1 MNKIRIGIVT
11 TGKSLIEMARRLAIT
26 KDIDLQCIEEG
37 LDDAIPFAKQM
48 ERDGIEVVVARGGT
62 ALLIR
67 KNVQIPVLAF
77 PISTI
82 EILSCL
88 KEATSYG
95 SNILIVSFLNR
106 KIGLEFLEE
115 LFDVQITQEVCR
127 NFSEMQELIA
137 TRGDKYDAIIGGSTS
152 LKIARQYGLNFIET
166 HTPEEAV
173 ETTLESAVSVALHSR
188 SEQEKTKR
196 FSLILDGVSD
206 GVIAY
211 DREGRITLINDQ
223 ANKLLKRR
231 SDSLDE
237 TYLQDLISQPA
248 AFRAISSS
256 QSKQDKIEKVGGDY
270 FVFNHTPIVVNDAAV
285 GGVSTF
291 KDVSNVIQVEGE
303 IRRSFARG
311 LVAKYD
317 LSDLVYECKIMD
329 EMVNRSRRF
338 ASTDSTVLIVG
349 ETGTGKEILA
359 HSLHGLSNRKSNAF
373 VSINCAALSEELLQ
387 SELFGYEEG
396 AFTGSRK
403 GGKPGLF
410 EVAHNGTIFLDE
422 INATSQNV
430 QRHLLRV
437 LQEREV
443 MRIGA
448 DRVTPIN
455 VRVLAASNSS
465 LIEEVNEGR
474 FREDLFFRLNVLT
487 LTIPPLRDRLS
498 DIPHLVNRFMSLLTR
513 EYKLEQFFIPEQYML
528 RLEEYHWPGN
538 VRQLRNFIERL
549 VLICDSDFDQY
560 VFNELY
566 SELFQYRSDKL
577 FNESERVVLSA
588 SQTQSSRSKS
598 GNSEH
603 ARIRSALEKSG
614 YSRSKAA
621 KLLGISRTTLWKKM
635 KQFDQNG
642 GDSERALSA
651 TENSNLR

>member
-1 MNKIRIGIVT
+1 MNKIRIGILT
-11 TGKSLIEMARRLAIT
+11 TGKSLIEMTRQFAVK

-37 LDDAIPFAKQM
+37 LDNAIPYAQKM
-48 ERDGIEVVVARGGT
+48 EFDGVEVLLARGGT
-62 ALLIR
+62 ALIIR
-67 KNVQIPVLAF
+67 ENVQIPVLSY

-82 EILSCL
+82 DILSCL
-88 KEATSYG
+88 KEATEYG
-95 SNILIVSFLNR
+95 SNILIVSFLKR
-106 KIGLEFLEE
+106 KFGLELVEE
-115 LFDVQITQEVCR
+115 LFDIRITQEVCR
-127 NFSEMQELIA
+127 NFIEMQELIS
-137 TRGDKYDAIIGGSTS
+137 TQGDKYDAIIGGSTS
-152 LKIARQYGLNFIET
+152 QKIARQFGLNFIET

-196 FSLILDGVSD
+196 FSLILNGVSD

-223 ANKLLKRR
+223 AEKLLKR
-231 SDSLDE
+231 DSTTFDG

-248 AFRAISSS
+248 AFRAISTS
-256 QSKQDKIEKVGGDY
+256 QPKQDKIEKVGDDY
-270 FVFNHTPIVVNDAAV
+270 FVFNHTPIVVNDSAV
-285 GGVSTF
+285 GGVTTF
-291 KDVSNVIQVEGE
+291 KDVTNVIQVEGE

-317 LSDLVYECKIMD
+317 LNDLVYECNIMD
-329 EMVNRSRRF
+329 EMVKRSSRF
-338 ASTDSTVLIVG
+338 ASTDSTILIVG

-359 HSLHGLSNRKSNAF
+359 HSIHGLSKRNSNPF

-410 EVAHNGTIFLDE
+410 EIAHNGTIFLDE

-455 VRVLAASNSS
+455 VRVLAASNSN
-465 LIEEVNEGR
+465 LIEEVNRGR
-474 FREDLFFRLNVLT
+474 FREDLYFRLNVLT

-498 DIPHLVNRFMSLLTR
+498 DIPHLVNRFMRHLTR
-513 EYKLEQFFIPEQYML
+513 EYKQKKFIMPELYMRKLKQYQ
-528 RLEEYHWPGN
+528 WPGN

-549 VLICDSDFDQY
+549 VLICDSTFDQI
-560 VFNELY
+560 VFDELY
-566 SELFQYRSDKL
+566 FELLEYHSVKL
-577 FNESERVVLSA
+577 HNQGERVAQPTSE
-588 SQTQSSRSKS
+588 TQSLPSIT
-598 GNSEH
+598 GDSEY
-603 ARIRSALEKSG
+603 ARIRTALEKSG

-635 KQFDQNG
+635 KRFEQ
-642 GDSERALSA
+642 
-651 TENSNLR
+651 NSNDAQVAHP

>member
-1 MNKIRIGIVT
+1 MNKIRIGILT
-11 TGKSLIEMARRLAIT
+11 TGKSLIEMTRQFAV
-26 KDIDLQCIEEG
+26 KKNIDLQCIEQG
-37 LDDAIPFAKQM
+37 LDDAIPFAKKM
-48 ERDGIEVVVARGGT
+48 ESNGAEVLLARGGT

-67 KNVQIPVLAF
+67 KNVEIPVLSF

-82 EILSCL
+82 DILSCL
-88 KEATSYG
+88 KEASTYG

-106 KIGLEFLEE
+106 KLGLEFLEE
-115 LFDVQITQEVCR
+115 LFDVRISQEVCS
-127 NFSEMQELIA
+127 NFKDMQELIS
-137 TRGDKYDAIIGGSTS
+137 TRGDSYDAIIGGSTS
-152 LKIARQYGLNFIET
+152 LMIARQYGLNFIET

-173 ETTLESAVSVALHSR
+173 ETTLESAISVALHSR

-196 FSLILDGVSD
+196 FSLILNGVSD

-211 DREGRITLINDQ
+211 DREGRITLLNDQ
-223 ANKLLKRR
+223 ASKLLKRR
-231 SDSLDE
+231 STSIED

-248 AFRAISSS
+248 ANRAISAS
-256 QSKQDKIEKVGGDY
+256 QPKQDKIEKVGNDH

-285 GGVSTF
+285 GGVTTF

-311 LVAKYD
+311 LVAKYG
-317 LSDLVYECKIMD
+317 LSDLVYESNIMD

-338 ASTDSTVLIVG
+338 ASTDSTILIVG

-359 HSLHGLSNRKSNAF
+359 HSIHGLSNRNSHAF

-410 EVAHNGTIFLDE
+410 EIAHNGTIFLDE

-455 VRVLAASNSS
+455 VRVLAASNSN

-487 LTIPPLRDRLS
+487 LTIPPLRDRLG
-498 DIPHLVNRFMSLLTR
+498 DIPHLVNRFMHLLTR
-513 EYKLEQFFIPEQYML
+513 EYEQKQFFIPEQYMHKL
-528 RLEEYHWPGN
+528 MQYQWPGN

-549 VLICDSDFDQY
+549 VLICDSGFDHS
-560 VFNELY
+560 VFEELY
-566 SELFQYRSDKL
+566 FELFEYRSNKTYRRGERGLQPTLETQPLLSITGD
-577 FNESERVVLSA
+577 SEYA
-588 SQTQSSRSKS
+588 K
-598 GNSEH
+598 
-603 ARIRSALEKSG
+603 IRSALETSG

-635 KQFDQNG
+635 KKIEQNRRDDEG
-642 GDSERALSA
+642 TRSY
-651 TENSNLR
+651 

>member
-1 MNKIRIGIVT
+1 MNKIRIGILT
-11 TGKSLIEMARRLAIT
+11 TGKSLIEMTRQFAV
-26 KDIDLQCIEEG
+26 KKNIDLQCIEEG
-37 LDDAIPFAKQM
+37 LDDAIPFAKEM
-48 ERDGIEVVVARGGT
+48 ESNGAEVLLARGGT

-67 KNVQIPVLAF
+67 KNVQIPVLSF

-82 EILSCL
+82 DILSCL
-88 KEATSYG
+88 KEATAYG

-106 KIGLEFLEE
+106 KIGLEFVEE
-115 LFDVQITQEVCR
+115 LFDVRITQEVCR
-127 NFSEMQELIA
+127 NFIEMQELIS
-137 TRGDKYDAIIGGSTS
+137 THGEKYDAIIGGSTS
-152 LKIARQYGLNFIET
+152 LMIARQYGLNFIET

-173 ETTLESAVSVALHSR
+173 ETTLESAISVALHSR

-196 FSLILDGVSD
+196 FSLILNGVSD

-211 DREGRITLINDQ
+211 DREGRITLLNDQ

-231 SDSLDE
+231 STSFE
-237 TYLQDLISQPA
+237 GTYLQDLISQPA
-248 AFRAISSS
+248 AIRAISTS
-256 QSKQDKIEKVGGDY
+256 QPKQDKIEKVGSDH
-270 FVFNHTPIVVNDAAV
+270 FVFNHTPIVVNDSAV
-285 GGVSTF
+285 GGVTTF

-311 LVAKYD
+311 LVAKYG
-317 LSDLVYECKIMD
+317 LSDLVYESNIME

-338 ASTDSTVLIVG
+338 ASTDSTILIIG

-359 HSLHGLSNRKSNAF
+359 HSIHGLSNRNSNAL

-410 EVAHNGTIFLDE
+410 EIAHNGTIFLDE

-455 VRVLAASNSS
+455 VRVLAASNSN
-465 LIEEVNEGR
+465 LIEEVNRGR

-498 DIPHLVNRFMSLLTR
+498 DIPLLVNRFMQLLTI
-513 EYKLEQFFIPEQYML
+513 EYEQEQFFIPEQYMHKL
-528 RLEEYHWPGN
+528 KQYQWPGN

-549 VLICDSDFDQY
+549 VLICDSGFDY
-560 VFNELY
+560 SVFDELY
-566 SELFQYRSDKL
+566 FELFEYRSNKIY
-577 FNESERVVLSA
+577 
-588 SQTQSSRSKS
+588 SQGKRGLQPALETQSLPSIT
-598 GNSEH
+598 GDSEY
-603 ARIRSALEKSG
+603 AKIKSALETSG

-621 KLLGISRTTLWKKM
+621 KLLGISRTTLWKKL
-635 KQFDQNG
+635 KKFEQN
-642 GDSERALSA
+642 
-651 TENSNLR
+651 

>member
-1 MNKIRIGIVT
+1 MNQIRIGILT
-11 TGKSLIEMARRLAIT
+11 TGKSLIEMSRQCAV
-26 KDIDLQCIEEG
+26 KKNIDLQCVEEG
-37 LDDAIPFAKQM
+37 LDDAIPFAKEM
-48 ERDGIEVVVARGGT
+48 ESNGVEVLLARGGT

-67 KNVQIPVLAF
+67 KNVQIPVLSF

-82 EILSCL
+82 DILSCL
-88 KEATSYG
+88 KEASAYG

-106 KIGLEFLEE
+106 KIGLELVEE
-115 LFDVQITQEVCR
+115 LFDIRITQEVCR
-127 NFSEMQELIA
+127 NFTEMHELISA
-137 TRGDKYDAIIGGSTS
+137 QGDRYDAIIGGSTS
-152 LKIARQYGLNFIET
+152 LKIARQYDLNFIET

-173 ETTLESAVSVALHSR
+173 ETTLESALSVALYNR

-196 FSLILDGVSD
+196 FSLILNGVSD

-223 ANKLLKRR
+223 ANKLLKR
-231 SDSLDE
+231 DSTSFDDNF
-237 TYLQDLISQPA
+237 LQDLIPQPA
-248 AFRAISSS
+248 AFRAISAS
-256 QSKQDKIEKVGGDY
+256 QPEQDKIEKVDSDY
-270 FVFNHTPIVVNDAAV
+270 FVFNHTPIVVNDASV
-285 GGVSTF
+285 GGVTTF
-291 KDVSNVIQVEGE
+291 KDVTNVIQVEGE

-317 LSDLVYECKIMD
+317 LNDLVYECKNMD
-329 EMVNRSRRF
+329 EMVKRSRRF
-338 ASTDSTVLIVG
+338 AATDSTILIVG

-359 HSLHGLSNRKSNAF
+359 HSIHGLSERKKNAF

-410 EVAHNGTIFLDE
+410 EIAHNGTIFLDE

-455 VRVLAASNSS
+455 VRVLAASNSN
-465 LIEEVNEGR
+465 LISEVNRGR

-487 LTIPPLRDRLS
+487 LTIPPLRDRLT
-498 DIPHLVNRFMSLLTR
+498 DIPHLVDRFMRLLTT
-513 EYKLEQFFIPEQYML
+513 EYKQKLFLIPDPFMQK
-528 RLEEYHWPGN
+528 LEEYQWPGN

-549 VLICDSDFDQY
+549 VLICGSAFDSK

-566 SELFQYRSDKL
+566 HELFEYRSDKSPGGDEL
-577 FNESERVVLSA
+577 SAHSSRHSQSWQSTPGESEY
-588 SQTQSSRSKS
+588 
-598 GNSEH
+598 
-603 ARIRSALEKSG
+603 ARIRTALEKSG
-614 YSRSKAA
+614 YSRTKAA

-635 KQFDQNG
+635 KQF
-642 GDSERALSA
+642 EH
-651 TENSNLR
+651 

>member
-1 MNKIRIGIVT
+1 MDKIRVGILT
-11 TGKSLIEMARRLAIT
+11 TGKSLIEMARQFAV
-26 KDIDLQCIEEG
+26 KMNIDLQCIEEG
-37 LDDAIPFAKQM
+37 LDDAIPFAKEM
-48 ERDGIEVVVARGGT
+48 ESNGIEVLVARGGT

-67 KNVQIPVLAF
+67 ENVQIPVLAF

-82 EILSCL
+82 DILSCL
-88 KEATSYG
+88 KEATAYG
-95 SNILIVSFLNR
+95 SNILIVSFLRR
-106 KIGLEFLEE
+106 KIGLEFVEQ
-115 LFDVQITQEVCR
+115 LFDIRITQEVCR
-127 NFSEMQELIA
+127 NFIEMQQLIS
-137 TRGDKYDAIIGGSTS
+137 TQGDKYDAIIGGSTS
-152 LKIARQYGLNFIET
+152 LMIARQYGLNFIET
-166 HTPEEAV
+166 RTPEEAV

-196 FSLILDGVSD
+196 FSLILNGVTD

-231 SDSLDE
+231 STSFDE
-237 TYLQDLISQPA
+237 TYLQDLISPPA
-248 AFRAISSS
+248 ALRAISSS
-256 QSKQDKIEKVGGDY
+256 QPKEDKIEKVGNDY
-270 FVFNHTPIVVNDAAV
+270 FVFNHTPIVVNEAAV
-285 GGVSTF
+285 GGVTTF
-291 KDVSNVIQVEGE
+291 KDVSNVIQIEGE

-317 LSDLVYECKIMD
+317 LNDLVYQCKIMD

-359 HSLHGLSNRKSNAF
+359 HSIHGLSNRKSHAF

-455 VRVLAASNSS
+455 VRVLAASNSN

-498 DIPHLVNRFMSLLTR
+498 DIPHLVNRFMHLLTR
-513 EYKLEQFFIPEQYML
+513 EYKQKQFFIPQPHMQKL
-528 RLEEYHWPGN
+528 KEYQWPGN

-549 VLICDSDFDQY
+549 VLICGSGFDHR
-560 VFNELY
+560 VFDELY
-566 SELFQYRSDKL
+566 FELFEYRSDKML
-577 FNESERVVLSA
+577 GHNARSSQSTSE
-588 SQTQSSRSKS
+588 TWSSPSITADREYEK
-598 GNSEH
+598 
-603 ARIRSALEKSG
+603 IRSALEKSG

-635 KQFDQNG
+635 KQFDRSSR
-642 GDSERALSA
+642 DSEGAHP
-651 TENSNLR
+651 

>member
-1 MNKIRIGIVT
+1 MNKIQIGILT
-11 TGKSLIEMARRLAIT
+11 TGTSLIEKTRQFAV
-26 KDIDLQCIEEG
+26 KKNIDLQCVEEG
-37 LDDAIPFAKQM
+37 LDDAIPFAK
-48 ERDGIEVVVARGGT
+48 ELESDGTEVLLARGGT

-67 KNVQIPVLAF
+67 ENVNIPVLSF

-82 EILSCL
+82 DILTCL
-88 KEATSYG
+88 KEATEYG

-106 KIGLEFLEE
+106 KLGLEFVEE
-115 LFDVQITQEVCR
+115 LFDIRITQEVCR
-127 NFSEMQELIA
+127 NFTEMQELIS
-137 TRGDKYDAIIGGSTS
+137 TRGDNYDAIIGGSTS
-152 LKIARQYGLNFIET
+152 LKIAHQYGLNFIET

-173 ETTLESAVSVALHSR
+173 ESTLESAVSVALHSR

-196 FSLILDGVSD
+196 FSLILNGVSD
-206 GVIAY
+206 GIIAY
-211 DREGRITLINDQ
+211 DREGQITLINDQ
-223 ANKLLKRR
+223 ANKLLKRDQT
-231 SDSLDE
+231 SFDH
-237 TYLQDLISQPA
+237 TYLQDLIPQPA
-248 AFRAISSS
+248 AFRAISAS
-256 QSKQDKIEKVGGDY
+256 QPQEDKIEKVGGDY
-270 FVFNHTPIVVNDAAV
+270 FVFNHTPIVVNDSAV
-285 GGVSTF
+285 GGVTTF
-291 KDVSNVIQVEGE
+291 KDVTNVIQVEGE

-317 LSDLVYECKIMD
+317 LNDLVYECSVMD
-329 EMVNRSRRF
+329 EMVKRSRRF
-338 ASTDSTVLIVG
+338 ASTDSTILIVG

-359 HSLHGLSNRKSNAF
+359 HSIHGLSNRSNHPF

-455 VRVLAASNSS
+455 VRVLAASNSN
-465 LIEEVNEGR
+465 LIEEVNRGS

-498 DIPHLVNRFMSLLTR
+498 DIPHLVNRFMRIMTR
-513 EYKLEQFFIPEQYML
+513 EYKQRQFFIPERCMQKL
-528 RLEEYHWPGN
+528 KDFQWPGN
-538 VRQLRNFIERL
+538 ARQLRNFIERL
-549 VLICDSDFDQY
+549 VLICGSDFEHE

-566 SELFQYRSDKL
+566 AELFEYRMDRLTGQGKGNSH
-577 FNESERVVLSA
+577 SI
-588 SQTQSSRSKS
+588 SQTHPSQSAVED
-598 GNSEH
+598 SEP
-603 ARIRSALEKSG
+603 ARIKEALEKSG

-635 KQFDQNG
+635 KQFDANQ
-642 GDSERALSA
+642 
-651 TENSNLR
+651 

>member
-1 MNKIRIGIVT
+1 MNKIRLGILT
-11 TGKSLIEMARRLAIT
+11 TGKSLIAMARQFAVN
-26 KDIDLQCIEEG
+26 KNIDLQCIEEG
-37 LDDAIPFAKQM
+37 LDDAIPFAKDM
-48 ERDGIEVVVARGGT
+48 ERNGVEVLVARGGT

-82 EILSCL
+82 DILSCL
-88 KEATSYG
+88 KEASGYG

-115 LFDVQITQEVCR
+115 LFGVHITQEVCR

-137 TRGDKYDAIIGGSTS
+137 TRGEKYDAIIGGSTS

-223 ANKLLKRR
+223 ANKLLKRP
-231 SDSLDE
+231 SNSIDE

-248 AFRAISSS
+248 ALRAISSS
-256 QSKQDKIEKVGGDY
+256 HSKQDKIEKVGGDY

-285 GGVSTF
+285 GGVTTF

-311 LVAKYD
+311 LVSKYD
-317 LSDLVYECKIMD
+317 LNDLVYECKNMD

-359 HSLHGLSNRKSNAF
+359 HSIHGLSNRKSNAF

-410 EVAHNGTIFLDE
+410 EVAHKGTIFLDE

-455 VRVLAASNSS
+455 VRVLVASNSS

-487 LTIPPLRDRLS
+487 LTIPPLRDRLA
-498 DIPHLVNRFMSLLTR
+498 DIPHLVNRFMGILTK
-513 EYKLEQFFIPEQYML
+513 EYRQQKFFIPELYMQKL
-528 RLEEYHWPGN
+528 QEYNWPGN

-549 VLICDSDFDQY
+549 VLICDSDFDHH

-566 SELFQYRSDKL
+566 SELFEYRSNKL
-577 FNESERVVLSA
+577 SNDSDRSTTSSSEN
-588 SQTQSSRSKS
+588 QSSITRTGS
-598 GNSEH
+598 SEYEK
-603 ARIRSALEKSG
+603 IRSALEKSG

-635 KQFDQNG
+635 KRFDQNES
-642 GDSERALSA
+642 DSEKAWKV
-651 TENSNLR
+651 